1 MKVIVIGLI
10 TLSAICVMATTVRV
24 KSINPGSEK
33 ICDSIQSKYD
43 EDCAHIMCDDLI
55 AIGTFENM
63 TACTRTSDY
72 AEGAQGACDNQP
84 TVEDLVKEYNK
95 KNSSAKITCN

>member
-1 MKVIVIGLI
+1 MKVLLIGLI
-10 TLSAICVMATTVRV
+10 TLSATCVIATTVEV
-24 KSINPGSEK
+24 KSINSGSEI

-55 AIGTFENM
+55 AVGTFENM
-63 TACTRTSDY
+63 KACTRTSDY

-84 TVEDLVKEYNK
+84 TVEDLVKDYNK
-95 KNSSAKITCN
+95 KNPSAKITCN